1 MKKKLDEIQKRF
13 EIILNKYKAKNKE
26 LLDENKKLR

>member
-13 EIILNKYKAKNKE
+13 EMVLNKYKVKNKE
-26 LLDENKKLR
+26 LSDENKKLR